1 MILDKSSAAGMSATP
16 LGVRRAA
23 VVFIFVTVALDILA
37 LGVMIP
43 VLPKLV
49 LGFQGGDSAGAASW
63 YGGFAAAFAA
73 MQFLCSPLLGA
84 LSDRFG
90 RRPVILL
97 SNLGLGLDYIV
108 MALAPNLWVLF
119 AGRVFAGVTSASIST
134 ANAYIADVTPAEN
147 RAAAFGML
155 GAAFGLG
162 FVIGPA
168 LGGLLGSIDQRLP
181 FWVAAGLSLLN
192 FAYGWFILPE
202 SLPPA
207 RRAPFAWR
215 GASPLGAVRFL
226 RAHAGVAPLAA
237 IGFLSQLAHMSLPA
251 IFVLYADYRYGW
263 SEWQVGIALAA
274 VGVSSALVQGGL
286 VRRLVPRFGEV
297 RMLRVGLLAGALGFL
312 LYGFAPSAAWIW
324 LAIPVM
330 AIWGFATPSMQGLL
344 SGRVAASEQGR
355 LQGALTSVNGMA
367 GIFGP
372 FLFTQLFAE
381 AIRYPQAWHMPG
393 VAFYLAAILLALA
406 LLLAFRHAR

>member
-1 MILDKSSAAGMSATP
+1 MSLDPSAA
-16 LGVRRAA
+16 LGVSAAPLTARRAA
-23 VVFIFVTVALDILA
+23 VVFIFITVALDILA

-49 LGFQGGDSAGAASW
+49 LGFLGGDSAGAANW
-63 YGGFAAAFAA
+63 YGWFAAAFAG

-90 RRPVILL
+90 RRPVVLL

-119 AGRVFAGVTSASIST
+119 VGRVFAGMTSASIST
-134 ANAYIADVTPAEN
+134 ANAYIADVTPAEK

-168 LGGLLGSIDQRLP
+168 LGGLLGSVDQRLP

-192 FAYGWFILPE
+192 FAYGFFILPE
-202 SLPPA
+202 SLPPE

-215 GASPLGAVRFL
+215 GANPLGALRFL
-226 RAHAGVAPLAA
+226 RAHAGVAPLAL

-263 SEWQVGIALAA
+263 DEWQVGIALAA

-312 LYGFAPSAAWIW
+312 LYGFAPNAAWIW

-330 AIWGFATPSMQGLL
+330 ASWGFATPSMQGLL
-344 SGRVAASEQGR
+344 SRRVDASEQGR
-355 LQGALTSVNGMA
+355 LQGALTSLTGMA

-372 FLFTQLFAE
+372 FLFTQAFAA
-381 AIRYPQAWHMPG
+381 AIRHPLDWHLPG
-393 VAFYLAAILLALA
+393 LAFYLAASLLAAA

>member
-1 MILDKSSAAGMSATP
+1 MPATP

-23 VVFIFVTVALDILA
+23 VVFIFITVALDVLA

-63 YGGFAAAFAA
+63 YGWFAAVFAA
-73 MQFLCSPLLGA
+73 MQFMCSPLLGA

-119 AGRVFAGVTSASIST
+119 AGRVFAGMTSASIST
-134 ANAYIADVTPAEN
+134 ANAYIADVTPAEK

-168 LGGLLGSIDQRLP
+168 LGGLLGSIDQQLP

-202 SLPPA
+202 SLPKE

-215 GASPLGAVRFL
+215 GASPLGALRFL

-263 SEWQVGIALAA
+263 SEWRVGIALAA

-297 RMLRVGLLAGALGFL
+297 RMLRIGLLAGALGFL

-330 AIWGFATPSMQGLL
+330 ASWGFATPSMQGLL
-344 SGRVAASEQGR
+344 SRRVAATEQGR
-355 LQGALTSVNGMA
+355 LQGALTSLTGMA

-372 FLFTQLFAE
+372 FLFTQLFAA
-381 AIRYPQAWHMPG
+381 AIRHPQAWHMPG
-393 VAFYLAAILLALA
+393 VAFYLAATLLALA